1 MSKFG
6 WSLPPGCS
14 FSDLPGERE
23 IQCDVC
29 GNSEGQC
36 ICSECPVC
44 GECGNPLCYAE
55 HGMIRSEE
63 QIAAHKAMLEARRQD
78 VIREDKEW
86 EALYEDAMQEEA
98 LEASDEFGEP

>member
-1 MSKFG
+1 
-6 WSLPPGCS
+6 
-14 FSDLPGERE
+14 
-23 IQCDVC
+23 
-29 GNSEGQC
+29 
-36 ICSECPVC
+36 
-44 GECGNPLCYAE
+44 
-55 HGMIRSEE
+55 MIRSEE